1 MSEKKIISK
10 EELSKVK
17 YGELL
22 NKFTELGIPEV
33 WKAGTKK
40 ITMINSAIDKLKI
53 KTNLESLG
61 LEDAEVSKELEV
73 IVENKIKADLAKE
86 VEVAKQVEIKDK
98 AETKQIQNSGLTKE
112 QVEGNLRNIELNLK
126 NGIESHRIV
135 LLKKQAD
142 LELLLSKF

>member
-22 NKFTELGIPEV
+22 KKFTELGIPEV
-33 WKAGTKK
+33 WKSGSKK
-40 ITMINSAIDKLKI
+40 MVMIDKAIDKLKI

-112 QVEGNLRNIELNLK
+112 QVEYNLRNIKLNLK

-135 LLKKQAD
+135 LLKKQTD